1 MVAQVRVRVVFND
14 LPELQR
20 RVPRVVDDAVQAV
33 AREGERI
40 VKQSMQQSPA
50 NGIAYD
56 RGAGVHV
63 ASSAGNPPRIDTGTL
78 LNSINTN
85 RVKDRVWRV
94 STGTEYAAWLE
105 FGTERMAARPFMG
118 PMADEISK
126 EAGGIVTRYL
136 RAIM

>member
-1 MVAQVRVRVVFND
+1 MAQVQVKVVFNH

-20 RVPRVVDDAVQAV
+20 RIPRVVDDAVQAV

-50 NGIAYD
+50 TGMTY
-56 RGAGVHV
+56 GSHV

-78 LNSINTN
+78 VNSINVQA
-85 RVKDRVWRV
+85 VKDRVWRV
-94 STGTEYAAWLE
+94 NAGTEYAAWLE
-105 FGTERMAARPFMG
+105 FGTQRMAARPFMN
-118 PMADEISK
+118 PMADQLSR
-126 EAGGIVTRYL
+126 EAGVIVTRYL